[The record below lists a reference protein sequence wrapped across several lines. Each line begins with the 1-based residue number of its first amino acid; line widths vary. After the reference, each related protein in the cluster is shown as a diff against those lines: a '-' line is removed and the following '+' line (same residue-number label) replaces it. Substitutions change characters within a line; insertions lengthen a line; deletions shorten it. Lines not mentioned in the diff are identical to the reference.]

1 MPLLHFSFRFLWYQA
16 TVDVDVLLP
25 FAFQCFK
32 SQAIPPL
39 SDVLLHSKSCSRQL
53 WGGRKSNSGAASPA
67 APSRAPAPP
76 QGAAPALGSPLC
88 MRRARRLLPHRRAA
102 GRAKLSEFRHYD
114 ELMTV
119 HVKTCICNWH
129 LQASEQRKKMIIS
142 NWKVPMV
149 VNTCPAMLCV
159 NFQSLDAMMT
169 VHVE

>member
-1 MPLLHFSFRFLWYQA
+1 MLMCSYLLLSSVSNHRPYRHLATSFSTPKAVVGSYGA
-16 TVDVDVLLP
+16 EGNPTVVP
-25 FAFQCFK
+25 
-32 SQAIPPL
+32 
-39 SDVLLHSKSCSRQL
+39 
-53 WGGRKSNSGAASPA
+53 
-67 APSRAPAPP
+67 PSRAPAPP

-88 MRRARRLLPHRRAA
+88 IRRARRLLPHRRAA

-169 VHVE
+169 VHAE